1 MPYCFTTVISRRLR
15 RPFVSILFA
24 IAVFTSPKL
33 YGQAVVRITEGINP
47 AKLVTVTN
55 HHPQW
60 ANKENDTGLM
70 APDLPLEQL
79 TLVLTRSPQQEVAL
93 QTFLA
98 EQQDLS
104 SPNYHHWLTP
114 VEMGERFGLSQQD
127 IATLSDWLQSQGLH
141 VNWVSPSRMFI
152 RFGGTAGA
160 IGRAFQTELHTYKSD
175 DSIARISVSSDPMIP
190 LALMPAIKAVHG
202 LYTVEDHPFHSVR
215 PMQGDAPTASSSN
228 GEHFI
233 VPADFA
239 TIYDYNGGTP
249 AAEPI
254 AIVGRSRTDFNDFAH
269 FRQLTETNFANPTEI
284 VPTQFGG
291 LDPGPA
297 LTAPS
302 ATNVSFDD
310 QSEATLDVAQAA
322 GVDGNA
328 QILLVV
334 ATEASGGIEADAQ
347 YLVQTSP
354 VPAPVMSISFGAC
367 ESAAGPAGVAFWD
380 TLFQQAAAEG
390 ISVFVSSGDS
400 GASGCDEAFATPPAT
415 PLPNSP
421 NYICSSSY
429 VTCVGG
435 TELNDTSDPAQY
447 WSTDSNRNLASA
459 LSYIP
464 EGGWN
469 EPLNSSD
476 GPQVASS
483 GGGVSSVIPTPVWQ
497 KGAGVPAARSG
508 RYTPDVAFSAANH
521 DGYFGCLAAAG
532 GTCVVGANGSFPFVV
547 FSGTSASAPL
557 MAGIAALLDGGAG
570 SPQGNLNPQL
580 YQLAASTP
588 TVFHDVTVTSSGVAG
603 CALAT
608 PSMCN
613 SSIPGSTGQSGGQA
627 GYTVTAGYDQVTGLG
642 SLDILNFLQ
651 SFPAPPDIK
660 VLLDTPGLAFPSQL
674 LGFPTQAQ
682 VGFQNRGSAPLDPL
696 SMTITGPN
704 ANDFSLVNDCQ
715 SALAAQASCM
725 AQVTFTP
732 SAAGART
739 ATMTVT
745 SANANSSPTV
755 VSLSGTGTTTLYAPT
770 VSLAPSSTTINT
782 AQALTAT
789 VLVASPPGVPA
800 SSTGAPIVPT
810 GSVMVTGGGYTSAPT
825 KLSGDNAIVD
835 IPAGSMA
842 LGNILLTAS
851 YIPDTAS
858 SAIYSGASGT
868 TLVTV
873 TTVMPP
879 GFIIQANSVTI
890 APGATTG
897 NSTVVAI
904 SPTNGFTGSIALSAA
919 ITSAPA
925 GAQHLPTFSFGNSSP
940 VNIANLASGGAMLTV
955 LTTAP
960 TTNGSANALPAG
972 ANRISW
978 YAGGGMSL
986 AWLLILGV
994 PKRSRR
1000 WRAMLG
1006 MVLLLVSFSGAMMAC
1021 GGSSGGSGS
1030 GTSASGT
1037 STSDPGTTAG
1047 TYTVTITGAA
1057 GTTTA
1062 TGTVSVLVQ

>member
-1 MPYCFTTVISRRLR
+1 MPYCPTTVIRRRLR

-24 IAVFTSPKL
+24 TAVFASPKL
-33 YGQAVVRITEGINP
+33 YGQVVDRITEGINP

-70 APDLPLEQL
+70 AADLPLEQL
-79 TLVLTRSPQQEVAL
+79 TLVLSRSPQQEEAL

-141 VNWVSPSRMFI
+141 VNWVSPSHMFI
-152 RFGGTAGA
+152 RFGGPAGA
-160 IGRAFQTELHTYKSD
+160 IGRAFQTEFHTYKSND
-175 DSIARISVSSDPMIP
+175 TIERMSVSSDPMIP
-190 LALMPAIKAVHG
+190 LALAPAIKAVHG
-202 LYTVEDHPFHSVR
+202 LYTVENHPFHNLR
-215 PMQGDAPTASSSN
+215 PMQSDEPNVTSSN

-233 VPADFA
+233 VPADVA
-239 TIYDYNGGTP
+239 AIYDYNGGTP
-249 AAEPI
+249 APETI
-254 AIVGRSRTDFNDFAH
+254 AIVGRSRTNFNDFAH
-269 FRQLTETNFANPTEI
+269 FRQLTETNFANPIEI
-284 VPTQFGG
+284 VPTRFGG
-291 LDPGPA
+291 VDPGPA
-297 LTAPS
+297 LTAPP
-302 ATNVSFDD
+302 AGNVSLDD

-367 ESAAGPAGVAFWD
+367 ESAAGPSGVAFWD

-390 ISVFVSSGDS
+390 ISVFVASGDS

-429 VTCVGG
+429 ATCVGG
-435 TELNDTSDPAQY
+435 TEFNDTPDPAQY

-459 LSYIP
+459 LTYIP

-469 EPLNSSD
+469 EPQNSSD
-476 GPQVASS
+476 GPQVAAS

-497 KGAGVPAARSG
+497 TGAGVPAARSG

-521 DGYFGCLAAAG
+521 DGYFGCMAAAG
-532 GTCVVGANGSFPFVV
+532 GTCVAGANGSFPFVV

-557 MAGIAALLDGGAG
+557 MAGIAALLDGEVGA
-570 SPQGNLNPQL
+570 PQGTLNPQL
-580 YQLAASTP
+580 YQLAATTP
-588 TVFHDVTVTSSGVAG
+588 AVFHDVTVASSGVAS
-603 CALAT
+603 CALTT

-613 SSIPGSTGQSGGQA
+613 SSIPGSTGQSGGHA

-642 SLDILNFLQ
+642 SLDILNFLE

-696 SMTITGPN
+696 SITITGAD

-725 AQVTFTP
+725 VQVTFTP
-732 SAAGART
+732 SAVGART

-745 SANANSSPTV
+745 SANAGSSPTV
-755 VSLSGTGTTTLYAPT
+755 VSLSGAGTTTLYAPT
-770 VSLAPSSTTINT
+770 VSVTPSSTTINT

-789 VLVASPPGVPA
+789 VMVAAPPGVPA
-800 SSTGAPIVPT
+800 TSTGAPIVPS
-810 GSVMVTGGGYTSAPT
+810 GSVRVTGGGYTSPPT
-825 KLSGDNAIVD
+825 ILSGNNAIVD

-842 LGNILLTAS
+842 LGNIVLTAA

-879 GFIIQANSVTI
+879 GFIIQSNSVTI

-897 NSTVVAI
+897 NSTVVAV

-925 GAQHLPTFSFGNSSP
+925 GAQHLPTFSFGNTSP
-940 VNIANLASGGAMLTV
+940 VNIANLASGGATLTV
-955 LTTAP
+955 LSTAP
-960 TTNGSANALPAG
+960 VD

-986 AWLLILGV
+986 AWLLMLGV

-1006 MVLLLVSFSGAMMAC
+1006 MVLLLVSLSGAMTAC

-1030 GTSASGT
+1030 STSASG

-1047 TYTVTITGAA
+1047 TYVVTITGTA

-1062 TGTVSVLVQ
+1062 TGTVSVRVQ